1 MVAAR
6 GEPCADGLY
15 ISNFADLIVLT
26 SVNAYPPLISD
37 SSHFTYCLGI
47 NISISKSSIGFIPN
61 LSNAALLSR
70 NIVLTDYISQILQ
83 I

>member
-15 ISNFADLIVLT
+15 ISNFADLIVFT

-37 SSHFTYCLGI
+37 SSHFTYYLGI
-47 NISISKSSIGFIPN
+47 DISISNSSTGLISALRCCREI
-61 LSNAALLSR
+61 LSDDFYFFPDN
-70 NIVLTDYISQILQ
+70 VF
-83 I
+83 